1 MEERARIQR
10 RKQANPRRKNVLDHD
25 AATSRERGQQSEEDG
40 QTLGLSPAQ
49 YLWRCRTTV
58 VDPRDPNE
66 ARDGGHAEAAAG
78 AAAGA
83 DAGDPMGEQLPNDG
97 GGERKFECAECG
109 KAFKYKHHLKE
120 HLRIHSGEK
129 PYQCPH
135 CQKRFSHSG
144 SYSSHISGRK
154 CAGPTQR
161 PASSPDSPAPLSR
174 PRRLRNGTL
183 ETGPEYGPMTGS
195 CHGFRANG
203 VSANGYGRLGT
214 LSVDFLLPGFN
225 RVHKMRRQKMD
236 RNPEGVSKAPAY
248 PVKELGAHT
257 EEEEEESSP
266 AQSFTHAAPK
276 ARTVPNKQSNLSVEL
291 SCQFCEETLPGPI
304 ALHQHERYLCQM
316 NKGVRALSQP
326 AAGLGPGSECSQWL
340 APTTEGPRA
349 VPPFRDRLSVT
360 QTNWTVNTDPD
371 SEELVKISLAVGL
384 PQKFVRDWL
393 TRRSP
398 GPPEDGGS
406 RLRQISRHSPTL
418 SNGDAFTTKSPGA
431 RSPGGP
437 LDCNGRPAALDSKC
451 VRCSSGTPNAPVGE
465 ELYAD
470 TPLDLSVPKYLA
482 REFSGDR
489 KMGSEQLEL
498 SGHGGGQTSGAGN
511 RLGMEKESPDG
522 GKKRHLVEKSPMF
535 GTEASAV
542 SRRHTLP
549 TFVSPARYPLLLDS
563 VSFAPQMASRAGA
576 FADILHASS
585 KTALQRELS
594 DGSLDF
600 LSSAEQLTGGQ
611 QAASGGTYACD
622 VCRKTFQKSS
632 SLLRHK
638 QASPPVPRL
647 PQGLQAQAPPDRA
660 LAPALGREAL
670 PVRQMRQALLALG
683 LVLAAHEPPLL
694 VLPEG
699 GRGEAGP
706 PGGHLAAGLSDAGP
720 APVLSAFATGFAFC
734 ILPACGSDPHL
745 YVLNKKQLFQKPHQ
759 IIFWCHC
766 LTSHC
771 HFGAHFRL

>member
-40 QTLGLSPAQ
+40 QTLANATLFRQPEGLCGLSGLSPAQ

-638 QASPPVPRL
+638 YEHTGRRPHQCHVCPKAFKHKHHLIEHSRL
-647 PQGLQAQAPPDRA
+647 HSGEKPYQCDKCGKRFSHSGSYSQHMNHRYSYCR
-660 LAPALGREAL
+660 REAEERR
-670 PVRQMRQALLALG
+670 VRREATSPRDSRMRA
-683 LVLAAHEPPLL
+683 PLL
-694 VLPEG
+694 
-699 GRGEAGP
+699 
-706 PGGHLAAGLSDAGP
+706 S
-720 APVLSAFATGFAFC
+720 
-734 ILPACGSDPHL
+734 
-745 YVLNKKQLFQKPHQ
+745 
-759 IIFWCHC
+759 
-766 LTSHC
+766 
-771 HFGAHFRL
+771 